1 MSREITRE
9 YLAGYV
15 RRQLGEPIIEVELDD
30 DQIEDC
36 IDNALDEIAPWL
48 VQPTFATFSAEPC
61 IDLSELDPVPAY
73 VIRCFRTKDYTTSSK
88 SDNSNKFDVFDVFST
103 SNIKNTSY
111 SQTIRQVTYSRLENM
126 LYRNTS
132 ESLKDYISFKYIKPK
147 LYLDIGSNISD
158 GVVIEYSPTVDD
170 VSTITN
176 REMQTYLKRFTLAH
190 ARMLLSDIRGKY
202 TVSGSPVELD
212 ASTQQDK
219 ANQEL
224 EYLRQEM
231 KSTVNTQFIID

>member
-1 MSREITRE
+1 MAREITRE
-9 YLAGYV
+9 YLASYV

-48 VQPTFATFSAEPC
+48 VQPTFATYPTSEC
-61 IDLSELDPVPAY
+61 IDLSDINPAY
-73 VIRCFRTKDYTTSSK
+73 VIRCYKTNNPSGSNTGN
-88 SDNSNKFDVFDVFST
+88 NSRNLDVFDTFTTSRIVQNS
-103 SNIKNTSY
+103 SNILRRT
-111 SQTIRQVTYSRLENM
+111 TYSRVESMIYKSTN
-126 LYRNTS
+126 
-132 ESLKDYISFKYIKPK
+132 ESLKDYLSFKYIKPM
-147 LYLDIGSNISD
+147 LYLDIGTPSAH
-158 GVVIEYSPTVDD
+158 GVVIEYSPTVED
-170 VSTITN
+170 VGTIIN

-190 ARMLLSDIRGKY
+190 ARLILSDIRGKY

-212 ASTQQDK
+212 SSTQHDK
-219 ANQEL
+219 AIQEL

>member
-1 MSREITRE
+1 MAREITRD
-9 YLAGYV
+9 YLSSYV
-15 RRQLGEPIIEVELDD
+15 RRQLGEPIIDVELDD
-30 DQIEDC
+30 DQLEDC

-48 VQPTFATFSAEPC
+48 VQPTFATYPIAEC
-61 IDLSELDPVPAY
+61 IDLSDINPAY
-73 VIRCFRTKDYTTSSK
+73 VIRCYKTNNPSGINTVSS
-88 SDNSNKFDVFDVFST
+88 NNRNLDVFDTFTT
-103 SNIKNTSY
+103 SRIVQNSANILRRT
-111 SQTIRQVTYSRLENM
+111 TYSRLENM
-126 LYRNTS
+126 IYRSTN
-132 ESLKDYISFKYIKPK
+132 ESLKDYLSFKYIKPM
-147 LYLDIGSNISD
+147 LYLDIGTPSAH
-158 GVVIEYSPTVDD
+158 GVVVEYSPTVED
-170 VSTITN
+170 VETITS

-190 ARMLLSDIRGKY
+190 ARLVLSDIRGKY